1 MVLAIN
7 CHYLSHDMIPDTY
20 QNWWRNFKKTDAA
33 NEPECSHV
41 KNTFVKQVVVPV

>member
-20 QNWWRNFKKTDAA
+20 QNSWRNFKKTDAA